1 MTARPS
7 IAGGLEWGLPRV
19 AYWGLEGIPG
29 EWIDGLARRGKVMT
43 RESHEYLVQHRG
55 KAVGPF
61 DLEQLKRKISMGTL
75 NARDRWSSDNGRTW
89 NGGLGDLVQA
99 DGQAGGS
106 GDDTR
111 NGEPDRGGG
120 GEQSQAGG
128 PARPDELTRA
138 GRSAAPEWHYTFQG
152 QQLGPVTKREIQ
164 DLVDSGQLTRFD
176 LVWKKGMKKY
186 VPVTECFTPIVPPSP
201 DAPPLPPDLPVRQP
215 PIPYG
220 GGEVPPFP
228 MEITD
233 PFPGGSRAGD
243 PQPPTEL
250 IACGYIFAFLLPLVG
265 FVLGIV
271 TYAKGSVGHGISQIG
286 ISIFMTFIYMFVTAT
301 VIRVLG

>member
-1 MTARPS
+1 
-7 IAGGLEWGLPRV
+7 
-19 AYWGLEGIPG
+19 
-29 EWIDGLARRGKVMT
+29 MT

-111 NGEPDRGGG
+111 NGEPDRGGR

-186 VPVTECFTPIVPPSP
+186 VPVTECFTPSASRSP
-201 DAPPLPPDLPVRQP
+201 DTPPLPPDLPVPPPPGIGVPPPVVDRSP
-215 PIPYG
+215 AAPIPYDA
-220 GGEVPPFP
+220 
-228 MEITD
+228 D
-233 PFPGGSRAGD
+233 PFPP